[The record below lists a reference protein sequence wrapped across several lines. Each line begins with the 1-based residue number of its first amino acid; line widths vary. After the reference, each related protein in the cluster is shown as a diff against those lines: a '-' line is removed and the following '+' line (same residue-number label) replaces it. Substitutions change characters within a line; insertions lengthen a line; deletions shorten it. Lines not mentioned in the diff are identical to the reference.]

1 MKCEKNSEA
10 KHSWHILCQ
19 FSTRHADTGGF
30 RTKPPTNEI
39 AASGQGDKFRGYP
52 IVQGLHSPSG
62 GPDSCPPD
70 NVRTSGAQHLATIE
84 TDTKAERWNAGRKA
98 KVLPMTDE
106 SRPSWRRKIGIKYR
120 RWHEQTAGGAA
131 ALTFPPLFRAYPP
144 FPFLFHRQP
153 WLTLLSTMRSSST
166 TTRRRWVDSCA

>member
-1 MKCEKNSEA
+1 MP
-10 KHSWHILCQ
+10 IPV
-19 FSTRHADTGGF
+19 G
-30 RTKPPTNEI
+30 
-39 AASGQGDKFRGYP
+39 SGQNRRPTKSLHSGQCDKFRGYP

-84 TDTKAERWNAGRKA
+84 TDTKAERWNAERRRKA

-120 RWHEQTAGGAA
+120 RWHEQNR
-131 ALTFPPLFRAYPP
+131 FSERIPP
-144 FPFLFHRQP
+144 FPFPIPQTNMADAAEHDEEL
-153 WLTLLSTMRSSST
+153 
-166 TTRRRWVDSCA
+166 VDYDEEEVG